1 MAKGNSGRLVIE
13 IDPLMKQ
20 ELYAALGQ
28 KGLNMKEWFL
38 MNAKVYLRKNNLNSV
53 PQIKASKEGSL

>member
-38 MNAKVYLRKNNLNSV
+38 MNAKVYLRKNSLNSV
-53 PQIKASKEGSL
+53 PQIKASKEGNL

>member
-1 MAKGNSGRLVIE
+1 MARGNSGRLVIE

-38 MNAKVYLRKNNLNSV
+38 MNAEVYLRKHSLSCV
-53 PQIKASKEGSL
+53 PQIKASKEGGL

>member
-38 MNAKVYLRKNNLNSV
+38 MNAKVYLRKNTLNSV

>member
-38 MNAKVYLRKNNLNSV
+38 MNAKVYLRKNSLNSV
-53 PQIKASKEGSL
+53 PQIKASKEDNL

>member
-38 MNAKVYLRKNNLNSV
+38 MNAKVYLRKNNLNSA

>member
-1 MAKGNSGRLVIE
+1 MARGNSGRLVIE

-38 MNAKVYLRKNNLNSV
+38 MNAKVYLRKNNLNSA